1 MTPQDTHPFSGFQDD
16 GTDGVYLPEAFFTD
30 LLPTLDDPAQ
40 LRLLLYFFWH
50 LKHDPEAVHYLR
62 PQDLAADPAL
72 REMIGD
78 EPALE
83 EALAALVAQGALLR
97 ADLDWLDETYYF
109 INGPQ
114 GRAAVRA
121 IEAGEWRAPAAPK
134 QPVQMAGSP
143 PNVFKLYED
152 NIGPITPMMA
162 EILKADEAEYPPD
175 WIEEAIRSAVAHNA
189 RSWKY
194 VQAILKRRQKE
205 GHRDEQHR
213 RNDSQDPESYRERWL
228 RNDRS

>member
-1 MTPQDTHPFSGFQDD
+1 VQLT
-16 GTDGVYLPEAFFTD
+16 GT
-30 LLPTLDDPAQ
+30 
-40 LRLLLYFFWH
+40 
-50 LKHDPEAVHYLR
+50 
-62 PQDLAADPAL
+62 
-72 REMIGD
+72 
-78 EPALE
+78 
-83 EALAALVAQGALLR
+83 
-97 ADLDWLDETYYF
+97 
-109 INGPQ
+109 
-114 GRAAVRA
+114 
-121 IEAGEWRAPAAPK
+121 
-134 QPVQMAGSP
+134 P
-143 PNVFKLYED
+143 PNIFKLYED

>member
-1 MTPQDTHPFSGFQDD
+1 MTPQDTQSFNGFQED
-16 GTDGVYLPEAFFTD
+16 GADGVYLPEALFTD
-30 LLPTLDDPAQ
+30 LLPALGDPAQ

-50 LKHDPEAVHYLR
+50 LQQDSETVHYLR
-62 PQDLAADPAL
+62 PQDLMTDPAL
-72 REMIGD
+72 RRMMGGEA
-78 EPALE
+78 ELA
-83 EALAALVAQGALLR
+83 EALAGLVKSGALLR

-121 IEAGEWRAPAAPK
+121 IEAGEWRTQTRPK
-134 QPVQMAGSP
+134 QPVTMTGAP
-143 PNVFKLYED
+143 RNIFKLYED

-162 EILKADEAEYPPD
+162 EILKADEAEYPAE

-189 RSWKY
+189 RNWKY

-213 RNDSQDPESYRERWL
+213 RNDSQDAESYRERWL
-228 RNDRS
+228 RNDGS